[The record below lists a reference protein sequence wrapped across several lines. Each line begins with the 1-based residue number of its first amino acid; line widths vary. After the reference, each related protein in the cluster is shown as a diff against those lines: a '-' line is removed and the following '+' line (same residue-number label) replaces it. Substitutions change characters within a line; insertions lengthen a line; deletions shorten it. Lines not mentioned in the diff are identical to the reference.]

1 MDRRPDDTGIFLYG
15 TDPTTIKGLK
25 TKRITNF
32 SGHAT
37 NITKTFVG
45 LVDDIVRV
53 LLERE
58 TRVKEDA
65 KILRQGHTGNSG
77 ITDTISMSYT

>member
-1 MDRRPDDTGIFLYG
+1 MDRRPDDTGIFQYR

-25 TKRITNF
+25 TKGITNF

-37 NITKTFVG
+37 NITKTFDG

-53 LLERE
+53 LLKRK

-65 KILRQGHTGNSG
+65 KILREYFANHIPENRKK
-77 ITDTISMSYT
+77 I